1 MKPRRLI
8 RGLFLLPLLLCL
20 VAWGQSSMRSPC
32 IQYRYPH
39 TLDFGSGN
47 LDPHTADIAVSYWI
61 LTLVF
66 SSLLFLVWR
75 KTPEP
80 PKNLA

>member
-1 MKPRRLI
+1 MKRRRII
-8 RGLFLLPLLLCL
+8 RALFTLPLLLCL
-20 VAWGQSSMRSPC
+20 TAWGRSSMRSPYL
-32 IQYRYPH
+32 QYRYPH

-47 LDPHTADIAVSYWI
+47 LDPHSADIAVSYWV

-66 SSLLFLVWR
+66 SSLLYLVWR
-75 KTPEP
+75 KTREP